1 MILVIIIVGQWLE
14 LLGFMND
21 GLACIKLL
29 ETFIL
34 VVINYNSALYRFIV
48 QNR

>member
-14 LLGFMND
+14 LLGFTND

-48 QNR
+48 QNW